1 MSLILQPPDTC
12 DHMVTNVRVNV
23 NKAWLKLMVL
33 SVTRSKDLIVLS
45 NQQ

>member
-1 MSLILQPPDTC
+1 MLRNTQDT
-12 DHMVTNVRVNV
+12 VGGVVRVIV